1 MELTENEK
9 QKEFVK
15 HNNLSNT
22 RLLNDLNFRVKKI
35 KADIAKKVNR
45 NDKRS
50 LTFLAKNTFDRVL
63 RVWDPS
69 YGIVEH
75 IAVSRGLEVP
85 IRDFTPSLKLSEE
98 KMTDLQSAFAP
109 VNKSSVENL
118 HEKIS
123 ETAKTAKS
131 EEYPS
136 FSTSYQHLDKTQTQ
150 ENSMAENSMAEIM
163 MFSHWLQA
171 IVSKQTINVE
181 SIGRLDLEVTNLQTR
196 ISAMEEALPNLVTK
210 IDNIEKNK
218 TEVAQTATLNPPS
231 TTDNEKA
238 FSALSV
244 GVAEAVS
251 LQGELDSGKVKV
263 TAASRSAP
271 IDKAVSV
278 DVLNRHEDGI
288 ATRTLN
294 LIKSYLNA
302 DMTVENLCTYSK
314 WDIVSIPGITYSEV
328 EKINIKLHKEFN
340 CTLLQNTPEKS
351 EVFKLLIE
359 ENNLEKMSQALIDA
373 EAVLSSKV
381 AGPTRT
387 RLENNLVERIRA
399 HGRKIVIKYMKQM
412 LNEPGAMTDS
422 HSFVVRLVDNEIN
435 KMVLK
440 TNDRPVRRVQIPA
453 APAEAPQLL

>member
-9 QKEFVK
+9 QQQFVK

-109 VNKSSVENL
+109 VNKSSVETL

-136 FSTSYQHLDKTQTQ
+136 FSSSYQHLDKTQTQ
-150 ENSMAENSMAEIM
+150 EKNSMAENSMAEIM

-196 ISAMEEALPNLVTK
+196 IRAMEEALPNLVTK

-218 TEVAQTATLNPPS
+218 TEVAEAATLNPSSP
-231 TTDNEKA
+231 TDNTQT
-238 FSALSV
+238 FSTPSV
-244 GVAEAVS
+244 VVADVVTDVVTDVVAVPPC
-251 LQGELDSGKVKV
+251 
-263 TAASRSAP
+263 AAP

-278 DVLNRHEDGI
+278 DILNRHEDGI
-288 ATRTLN
+288 STRTLN
-294 LIKSYLNA
+294 LIKSYLNEG
-302 DMTVENLCTYSK
+302 MTVENLCTYSK
-314 WDIVSIPGITYSEV
+314 WDIVSIPGITHSEV
-328 EKINIKLHKEFN
+328 EKINIKLYKEFN

-359 ENNLEKMSQALIDA
+359 ENNLEKVSQALIDA
-373 EAVLSSKV
+373 EAVLSSKA

-399 HGRKIVIKYMKQM
+399 HGRKIVIKSMKQM
-412 LNEPGAMTDS
+412 LNEPGTMANS
-422 HSFVVRLVDNEIN
+422 PSFLVRLVDNEIN

-440 TNDRPVRRVQIPA
+440 TNVGTRTSYSS
-453 APAEAPQLL
+453 